1 MSTLPSFAHRYCHAA
16 ATARY
21 ARMVRY
27 AHAQPIICSMYS
39 NAAAMHYASFRGL
52 ISGARLHGGMVASGL
67 PEDVLRV
74 IWGACDA
81 DGVGALDYTRVGLVF
96 GACSLVVHALDT
108 LVAWLIF
115 RSPTRSNAT
124 ALSPARVHLTQGVVT
139 TQPLANTHDTFSL
152 ACTLQG

>member
-1 MSTLPSFAHRYCHAA
+1 
-16 ATARY
+16 
-21 ARMVRY
+21 
-27 AHAQPIICSMYS
+27 
-39 NAAAMHYASFRGL
+39 
-52 ISGARLHGGMVASGL
+52 MVASGL

-108 LVAWLIF
+108 LVLARLIF

-139 TQPLANTHDTFSL
+139 TRPLANTHDTFSFVL

>member
-1 MSTLPSFAHRYCHAA
+1 
-16 ATARY
+16 
-21 ARMVRY
+21 
-27 AHAQPIICSMYS
+27 
-39 NAAAMHYASFRGL
+39 
-52 ISGARLHGGMVASGL
+52 MVASGL

-96 GACSLVVHALDT
+96 GACLLVVHALDT
-108 LVAWLIF
+108 LVAWSIF
-115 RSPTRSNAT
+115 RSPTRSNTTT

-139 TQPLANTHDTFSL
+139 TRPLADTHDTFSL